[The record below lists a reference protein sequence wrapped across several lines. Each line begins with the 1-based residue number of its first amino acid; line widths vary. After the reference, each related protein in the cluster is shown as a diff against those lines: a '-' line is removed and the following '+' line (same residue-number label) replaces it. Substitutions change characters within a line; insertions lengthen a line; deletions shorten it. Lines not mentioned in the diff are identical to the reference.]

1 METKILKLKNGEELV
16 CNVHNVEGEFV
27 KVQNP
32 LKVNLYPRMK
42 GGKIEEAMAFSRWV
56 SYSDNQSY
64 DIVKNNVIAITDSS
78 IGLTRFYDYC
88 VSKMED
94 MKTTAYRQPS
104 NEELQEIEEE
114 IMNKYDLDD
123 EDDEPKTIH

>member
-64 DIVKNNVIAITDSS
+64 DIVKNNVIAMTDSS

-88 VSKMED
+88 VSKMQD
-94 MKTTAYRQPS
+94 MKPSEYRQPTV
-104 NEELQEIEEE
+104 EELQEIEEE
-114 IMNKYDLDD
+114 VFEKYYS
-123 EDDEPKTIH
+123 DDEPKTIH

>member
-16 CNVHNVEGEFV
+16 CNVHNVDGEFV

-64 DIVKNNVIAITDSS
+64 DIVKNNVIAMTDSS

-88 VSKMED
+88 VSKMQD
-94 MKTTAYRQPS
+94 MKPSEYRQPTDK
-104 NEELQEIEEE
+104 ELQEIEEE
-114 IMNKYDLDD
+114 MFDRLYN

>member
-1 METKILKLKNGEELV
+1 
-16 CNVHNVEGEFV
+16 
-27 KVQNP
+27 
-32 LKVNLYPRMK
+32 MK

-64 DIVKNNVIAITDSS
+64 DIVKNNVIAMTDSS

-104 NEELQEIEEE
+104 DEELQEIEEE

>member
-16 CNVHNVEGEFV
+16 CNVHNVDGEFV

-64 DIVKNNVIAITDSS
+64 DIIKNNVIAITDSS

-88 VSKMED
+88 VSKMQD
-94 MKTTAYRQPS
+94 MKPSEYRQPTDK
-104 NEELQEIEEE
+104 ELQEIEEE
-114 IMNKYDLDD
+114 IFDRLHN

>member
-1 METKILKLKNGEELV
+1 METKIIKLRNGEELV
-16 CNVHNVEGEFV
+16 GNVHAINDDFV

-64 DIVKNNVIAITDSS
+64 DIVKNNVIAMTDSS

-88 VSKMED
+88 VSKMQD
-94 MKTTAYRQPS
+94 MKPSEYRQPTDK
-104 NEELQEIEEE
+104 ELQEIEEE
-114 IMNKYDLDD
+114 MFDRLYN

>member
-1 METKILKLKNGEELV
+1 METKIIKLRNGEELV
-16 CNVHNVEGEFV
+16 GNVHAINDDFV

-64 DIVKNNVIAITDSS
+64 DIVKNNVIAMTDSS

-88 VSKMED
+88 VSKMQD
-94 MKTTAYRQPS
+94 MKPSEYRQPTDK
-104 NEELQEIEEE
+104 ELQEIEEE
-114 IMNKYDLDD
+114 IFDRLYN

>member
-1 METKILKLKNGEELV
+1 METKIIKLRNGEELV
-16 CNVHNVEGEFV
+16 GNVHAINDDFV

-88 VSKMED
+88 VSKMQD
-94 MKTTAYRQPS
+94 MKPSEYRQPTDK
-104 NEELQEIEEE
+104 ELQEIEEE
-114 IMNKYDLDD
+114 MFDRLYN
-123 EDDEPKTIH
+123 ENDEPKTIH

>member
-16 CNVHNVEGEFV
+16 CNVHNVDGEFV

-64 DIVKNNVIAITDSS
+64 DIVKNNVIAMTDSS
-78 IGLTRFYDYC
+78 IGLTSFYDYC
-88 VSKMED
+88 VSKMQD
-94 MKTTAYRQPS
+94 MKPSEYSQPTDK
-104 NEELQEIEEE
+104 ELQEIEEE
-114 IMNKYDLDD
+114 MFNRLYN